1 MKKSLF
7 SIALV
12 ILLPFVTVGQGN
24 SAFSGKWTLLPQMSH
39 DIGLFAN
46 LTIDIRPGASTVVLI
61 HKWGTSRSFV
71 DSLSLQLGGAV
82 NTVSIRDRVWP
93 ANVFMGLAM
102 PIGGKREFK
111 ATWEKGGSILKVVE
125 TYAIRGSQGN
135 APISTIHTYE
145 LSDANE
151 ILVYT
156 VARSSRTSGPPVKY
170 VLKRA
175 GTNEAYVMRLE
186 DNWEIQGKLPVH
198 AFLISL
204 QGLANDGTPRLYFI
218 YPPKWDFTY
227 TEDVFKFLKE
237 KRHYTFRELATPQ
250 AALQTFKNSVKG
262 YVVWDKSVRTSLTV
276 AFTVAGLER
285 AVVVSEEMIPMVES
299 AGLKPVADFRGKFS
313 GQSDAQIYKWAY
325 DQYWNRCS
333 KDYIVWM
340 GGERGT
346 IMKPGVADFGIAKQA
361 FFNDLSCRKTDT
373 VEYQLARKILS
384 DMKPMSMVMG
394 WHSYAKD
401 LEREYVTLTSNF
413 GLRVE
418 GLHTLPNI
426 SFSSQVPPSPGF
438 KFTNNHRLE
447 PGKIYKPEKKVYIS
461 CIQTDGIGLG
471 AWLEPGR
478 GEMPVAWEVLMNYV
492 WMAPAMAEYFYTVA
506 TPNDYFI
513 GCLSGPGYM
522 YPKAVPPKFLPG
534 LLAKA
539 KEDMDILDLRVFE
552 TMDYSEGATVEGNS
566 DLPKEII
573 DAYYKAMPN
582 AIGFVNGYA
591 PSYTF
596 TTRDGKPFI
605 SYDYYL
611 SPERPEADA
620 AADLEELARINSK
633 RPYFLLMH
641 VREYSNVKRM
651 KAILD
656 RLGPEFEVVP
666 LDVFLTLA
674 GKEPT
679 FKERYLQKGELQ
691 RPDKGAFDE

>member
-1 MKKSLF
+1 MKKS
-7 SIALV
+7 ALTFV
-12 ILLPFVTVGQGN
+12 LALLLPLVAEGQGN
-24 SAFSGKWTLLPQMSH
+24 AAFNGKWVLLPQKSH

-46 LTIDIRPGASTVVLI
+46 LSIDFQQGSSSVILV
-61 HKWGTSRSFV
+61 HKWGGGRSFS
-71 DSLSLQLGGAV
+71 DSISLQVGGGV
-82 NTVSIRDRVWP
+82 TSVKISDRVWP

-102 PIGGKREFK
+102 PVGGKREFK
-111 ATWEKGGSILKVVE
+111 ATWENGGTMLKVTE
-125 TYAIRGSQGN
+125 SYSIRGSQGI
-135 APISTIHTYE
+135 APIATLHAYE
-145 LSDANE
+145 LSEDKEA
-151 ILVYT
+151 LTYT
-156 VARSSRTSGPPVKY
+156 VSRSSRTTGPPVKY
-170 VLKRA
+170 FLKRA
-175 GTNEAYVMRLE
+175 GTKEAYFMRLE
-186 DNWEIQGKLPVH
+186 DNWDIQGKLPTQ

-204 QGLANDGTPRLYFI
+204 QGIANTDTPRLYFV

-227 TEDVFKFLKE
+227 TEDVFDFFKN
-237 KRHYTFRELATPQ
+237 KRNFSFKQLPTPQ
-250 AALQTFKNSVKG
+250 AALQTFKRYAKG
-262 YVVWDKSVRTSLTV
+262 YVVWDKAVRTSLTV

-299 AGLKPVADFRGKFS
+299 AGLKPVADFRGKFT
-313 GQSDAQIYKWAY
+313 GQNDAQIYTWAY
-325 DQYWNRCS
+325 DQYWSRCN
-333 KDYIVWM
+333 KEYIVWM

-373 VEYQLARKILS
+373 VEYRLARKILS
-384 DMKPMSMVMG
+384 EMKPMSMVMG

-426 SFSSQVPPSPGF
+426 SFSSLVPPSQGF
-438 KFTNNHRLE
+438 KFKNNHSLV
-447 PGKIYKPEKKVYIS
+447 PGKTYKPEKKVYIS

-492 WMAPAMAEYFYTVA
+492 WMAPAIAEYFYTVA

-522 YPKAVPPKFLPG
+522 YPKAVPPKLLPG

-552 TMDYSEGATVEGNS
+552 TMDYSEGATVEGNT
-566 DLPKEII
+566 DLPKEIV
-573 DAYYKAMPN
+573 DAYYRAMPN

-596 TTRDGKPFI
+596 TARDGKPFV

-620 AADLEELARINSK
+620 AADLEELARINSR

-656 RLGPEFEVVP
+656 RLGSEFEVVP
-666 LDVFLTLA
+666 LDVFLTLG

-679 FKERYLQKGELQ
+679 FKERYLQKGEPQ